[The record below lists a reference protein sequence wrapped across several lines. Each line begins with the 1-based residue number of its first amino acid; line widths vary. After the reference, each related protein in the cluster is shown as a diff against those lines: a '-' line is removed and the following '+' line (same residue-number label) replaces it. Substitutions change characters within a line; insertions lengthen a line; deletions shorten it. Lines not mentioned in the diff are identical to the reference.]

1 MALLLTLT
9 LSMALATSAY
19 AAENDNSKST
29 ENAETTSA
37 VQPKGMVVAGGST
50 NLSNGSGTIYVTL
63 DKDIYGAEFMF
74 SVMGNPSGQYHCN
87 VVWVENNYNYSVGD
101 VSGNGYGTTKW
112 WPWLQKGTYKFYIY
126 TTNLN
131 YGAASAVAHIKVNTK
146 ITKKGKIKI
155 TNLDNFLLYRIVK
168 VFYFI

>member
-1 MALLLTLT
+1 MKKTKITSKLMALLLTLT

-87 VVWVENNYNYSVGD
+87 VVRVENNYNYSVGD

-112 WPWLQKGTYKFYIY
+112 WTWLQKGTYKFYIY

-131 YGAASAVAHIKVNTK
+131 YGAASAVAQIF
-146 ITKKGKIKI
+146 
-155 TNLDNFLLYRIVK
+155 D
-168 VFYFI
+168 